1 MTVERVLIVDDEP
14 EVREVLEEILALSG
28 VSSYLV
34 ATGEE
39 ALDFLQNPLNKDI
52 KVVLCDI
59 NLPEMTGVDL
69 YRKVREQKR
78 GADFIFLSG
87 RVQADFGG
95 QGLDIDSS
103 PIFDKP
109 FDSESLVK
117 LVKEKLA
124 QRRAQAEC

>member
-1 MTVERVLIVDDEP
+1 MNVERVLIVDDEP
-14 EVREVLEEILALSG
+14 EIREVLEEILALSG

-39 ALDFLQNPLNKDI
+39 ALEFLQNPLNI
-52 KVVLCDI
+52 HINLVLCDV
-59 NLPEMTGVDL
+59 NLPEMTGIEL
-69 YRKVREQKR
+69 YQKMREQKR
-78 GADFIFLSG
+78 GIDFIFLSG

-117 LVKEKLA
+117 VVKEKLA
-124 QRRAQAEC
+124 QRISLAA